1 MSTSRTLEGVVLAGG
16 YSTRFGETDKA
27 VADLAGTPLIRR
39 VVDRLAAV
47 TDAVVINCRDD
58 QREAIQAALSGHD
71 LEVRYAIDPVPDR
84 GPLAGIA
91 VGLEAVDRE
100 YAAVVAC
107 DMPFVE
113 PALFEQLYA
122 HARGHDG
129 AVVRL
134 EDGWYQPTQA
144 VYRAESMAR
153 ACEETLGS
161 DDTRILAAF
170 DSLDVVTV
178 EEAALE
184 GVSETTFESVDT
196 PDDLRAAA
204 HRLEE
209 VSSR

>member
-1 MSTSRTLEGVVLAGG
+1 MSPVTTTSSLEGVVLAGG
-16 YSTRFGETDKA
+16 YSTRFGDTEKA
-27 VADLAGTPLIRR
+27 VADLAGVPMIRR
-39 VVDRLAAV
+39 VVDHLATL
-47 TDAVVINCRDD
+47 TDAVVVNCRDE
-58 QREAIQAALSGHD
+58 QLEAIQTALSDHD
-71 LEVRYAIDPVPDR
+71 VEIRYATDPVPDR
-84 GPLAGIA
+84 GPLAGIQ
-91 VGLEAVDRE
+91 VGLEAVERE
-100 YAAVVAC
+100 YGAVVAC

-153 ACEETLGS
+153 ACKETLGS

-170 DSLDVVTV
+170 ETLDVITV

-184 GVSETTFESVDT
+184 GVSATTFESIDT
-196 PDDLRAAA
+196 PDDLQRAA
-204 HRLEE
+204 HRLE
-209 VSSR
+209 